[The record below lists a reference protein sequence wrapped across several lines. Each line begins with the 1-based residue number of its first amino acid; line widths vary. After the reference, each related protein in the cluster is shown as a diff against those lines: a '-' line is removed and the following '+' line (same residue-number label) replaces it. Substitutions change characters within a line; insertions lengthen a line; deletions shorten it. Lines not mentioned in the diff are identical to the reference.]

1 MFGAGEV
8 GGISGLP
15 STVNFLNNPRVMDS
29 PEVQASPMM
38 DFLTWLEVNKKRL
51 VQTSLIAAIAGLGIY
66 IWVYQR
72 NQSEAEASTAL
83 FAVQVP
89 AGGAVGKLAT
99 ASDLLRVASQHGGT
113 AAGERATLLGASA
126 LFAEGKFNEAKTNFE
141 KFLAAHPES
150 LLSAT
155 ASLGV
160 AASLDSLNETDKATT
175 EYRKVIAS
183 YPNDLA
189 AAQARLALAALYE
202 TKGQPDE
209 ARKLYDQLTGVGQ
222 AGFWREEA
230 VSRREALPAK
240 PLLPLAPFP
249 SNNSPTPP
257 KNNK

>member
-1 MFGAGEV
+1 MV
-8 GGISGLP
+8 GISGLP
-15 STVNFLNNPRVMDS
+15 PTGDFLNNPRVMDS

-51 VQTSLIAAIAGLGIY
+51 IQIGLVGAIVGLGVY

-89 AGGAVGKLAT
+89 AEGAAGKLAT

-113 AAGERATLLGASA
+113 AAGERAALLGASA
-126 LFAEGKFNEAKTNFE
+126 LFTEGKFNEAKSSFE
-141 KFLAAHPES
+141 KFLASHPNS
-150 LLSAT
+150 PLVAT

-160 AASLDSLNETDKATT
+160 AASLDSLNDDDKATA

-189 AAQARLALAALYE
+189 GAQARLALAALYE

-222 AGFWREEA
+222 PGFWRDEA

-249 SNNSPTPP
+249 STNSPTPP
-257 KNNK
+257 KNKK